1 MPLKRKPDDRD
12 RRAHRDQHQ
21 HTSNGI
27 AVIRHDRML
36 RLRMPERE
44 LLHDIQEVVQN
55 NRPATGGRANQHSAQ
70 QKVGTANQTCFH
82 RFTF

>member
-1 MPLKRKPDDRD
+1 
-12 RRAHRDQHQ
+12 
-21 HTSNGI
+21 
-27 AVIRHDRML
+27 
-36 RLRMPERE
+36 MPERE

-55 NRPATGGRANQHSAQ
+55 NRPATGGRANQHGAQ